1 MVCTV
6 TCSISSIFLIGMFY
20 MTYAIDKCSVTR
32 NFVDS
37 LSTEQRD
44 QYYRIVNKR
53 RTIYLT
59 GFMIGALLSVYVVS
73 TMYQKNPNTSKLSAV
88 CMAGT
93 VTFITA
99 YFCYILWPKPPLMV
113 LELNEKKQREE
124 WVKVYK
130 KMQQTYHIGL
140 LLGLISV
147 VGFTNAMC

>member
-32 NFVDS
+32 NFVES
-37 LSTEQRD
+37 LSAEQRD

-73 TMYQKNPNTSKLSAV
+73 TMYQRDPTTSKLSAI

-113 LELNEKKQREE
+113 LELNDKRQREE

-130 KMQQTYHIGL
+130 KMQYTYHMGL
-140 LLGLISV
+140 LLGLIAV
-147 VGFTNAMC
+147 IGFTNAMC